1 MQNVPNVI
9 LYRNFLPSIKFTLIR
24 FTSSSFMNAAYEYV
38 LYTVSQCEQ
47 RIQIYKLFTYSSKL
61 LTEEYI
67 RDSLKNRYD
76 SRKGNVNNWCC
87 YQLKSTS
94 SDKKRCVPT
103 DPSFHFLIIKFM
115 ISEQYRL
122 WVNVPSYDFR
132 NIKFR
137 LLSWNHT
144 LNFRSSWKITTDIL
158 WFSKVEVIVPCIKKC
173 QTNDRYG

>member
-76 SRKGNVNNWCC
+76 SRKGNVNN
-87 YQLKSTS
+87 
-94 SDKKRCVPT
+94 
-103 DPSFHFLIIKFM
+103 
-115 ISEQYRL
+115 
-122 WVNVPSYDFR
+122 
-132 NIKFR
+132 
-137 LLSWNHT
+137 
-144 LNFRSSWKITTDIL
+144 
-158 WFSKVEVIVPCIKKC
+158 
-173 QTNDRYG
+173 